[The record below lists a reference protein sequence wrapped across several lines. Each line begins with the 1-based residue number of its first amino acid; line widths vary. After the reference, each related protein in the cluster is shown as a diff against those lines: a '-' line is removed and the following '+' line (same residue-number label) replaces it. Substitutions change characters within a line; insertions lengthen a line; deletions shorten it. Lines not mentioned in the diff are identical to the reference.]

1 MDRRKFLITSAALS
15 GATFL
20 PFGAFA
26 EAHSSPFSFD
36 TDGGPIQVHP
46 INHASFV
53 MEVPGMVIYVDPVGE
68 PALYA
73 DKPAPDL
80 ILITHHH
87 GDHFDMA
94 TLRGVAT
101 PKTVFITN
109 QVVYDG
115 LEEFQTRAE
124 VMDNGDVTLAGEY
137 DIFAIPAYNMT
148 EDRLEYHPEGRDNG
162 YILDIFGTRVYIAGD
177 TEDTPEMRAL
187 QDIDIA
193 FLPMNLPY
201 TMDIDAAADAVMAF
215 SPTYVF
221 PYHYGESDIDAF
233 TAMVGDHANVLRGN
247 WYG

>member
-1 MDRRKFLITSAALS
+1 MDRRSFLATSAALG
-15 GATFL
+15 GATIL

-26 EAHSSPFSFD
+26 AAHSSPFTFE
-36 TDGGPIQVHP
+36 TDGGPIMVHP
-46 INHASFV
+46 VSHASFV

-73 DKPAPDL
+73 DKPDADL

-94 TLRGVAT
+94 TLRGIAK
-101 PKTVFITN
+101 PATVFVVN

-124 VMDNGDVTLAGEY
+124 VMNNGDVTLAGEF
-137 DIFAIPAYNMT
+137 DLFAIPAYNLT
-148 EDRLEYHPEGRDNG
+148 EDRLQYHPEGRDNG

-177 TEDTPEMRAL
+177 TEDTLEMRAL

-201 TMDIDAAADAVMAF
+201 TMDIEAAADAVSAF
-215 SPTYVF
+215 QPTYVF
-221 PYHYGESDIDAF
+221 PYHYGDSDIDAF
-233 TAMVGDHANVLRGN
+233 TAIVGDGAEVLRGG
-247 WYG
+247 WYS